1 MSIAS
6 PTRPATGAPPQRST
20 PDDPRSPTEA
30 YAQVAPRL
38 RVLLWLDLSLT
49 IVLLLLD
56 ARAPTSHALRAV
68 FVTQI
73 GWSLG
78 WILLSRVPRAPRR
91 IRQAAVLAVFGVHAL
106 QLLAGWQTDE
116 VAASAILSSGSAL
129 IVAFIVP
136 WGASTQAVS
145 ATLTGTLISLQAAAA
160 GSFTLD
166 SLPPAPVA
174 LPLGVL
180 VASVFVAADADR
192 KRRAAEAMHEELR
205 RASEDLELRV
215 ESRTAELVAAR
226 DLAERETRGRRDLI
240 AHTSHDLR
248 TPINVIWGYKDMLLD
263 SKLTSEQRQFVER
276 IGRAADQLRRLSND
290 LLDLSRAD
298 AGDIEIRTRD
308 FSLQR
313 VLTQSVEPFEA
324 EARSRG
330 LRLSHDTSPDVPDT
344 LVGDPDRLRQI
355 LTNLIGNALKFT
367 PAGGIHIGVT
377 RGTESEGVVFEV
389 SDTGI
394 GIAPDEQERIFEAFA
409 QVPGSHYEGSG
420 LGLAICRR
428 LVDRM
433 GGRIELRSSPD
444 EGSTFR
450 IHLPLPRART
460 ALPRATAAAASG
472 GR

>member
-6 PTRPATGAPPQRST
+6 PTRPAHGALPERSES
-20 PDDPRSPTEA
+20 DDRRSSREA

-49 IVLLLLD
+49 IVLLVLD
-56 ARAPTSHALRAV
+56 AGAPTSHVLRAV
-68 FVTQI
+68 FLTRI

-78 WILLSRVPRAPRR
+78 WILLSRVPRAPHR
-91 IRQAAVLAVFGVHAL
+91 IRQEAVLAVFGVHAL
-106 QLLAGWQTDE
+106 QLLVGLQTNE
-116 VAASAILSSGSAL
+116 VAASAILASGSAL

-136 WGASTQAVS
+136 WGASAQAIS
-145 ATLTGTLISLQAAAA
+145 AALTGTLVVLQAATA
-160 GSFTLD
+160 GSF
-166 SLPPAPVA
+166 SLSSAPAGPVA

-192 KRRAAEAMHEELR
+192 KRRIADAMHEELR
-205 RASEDLELRV
+205 RAREDLELRV

-226 DLAERETRGRRDLI
+226 DVAERETRGRRDLI

-263 SKLTSEQRQFVER
+263 SDLTNDQRQFVER

-298 AGDIEIRTRD
+298 AGDIEIRIRD

-313 VLTQSVEPFEA
+313 VLNQSTEPFEA

-330 LRLSHDTSPDVPDT
+330 LRLSHDTSRDVPDT

-367 PAGGIHIGVT
+367 PTGGIHVGVT
-377 RGTESEGVVFEV
+377 RDTEPGGVVFEV

-428 LVDRM
+428 LVERM
-433 GGRIELRSSPD
+433 GGRIELRSTPH

-450 IHLPLPRART
+450 FQLPLPRART
-460 ALPRATAAAASG
+460 APPHASAAAAGG